1 MGLDYHGPYVP
12 TGRGDLRWAVGCL
25 LGAGRMIDQFLWFCL
40 PEEDKRFL
48 EPYRSPET
56 ETSVFKWIP
65 VAEKPR
71 TRDLC
76 LKLGLRVRVVYRG
89 PRKRW
94 AAHTAQE
101 DATHFTVYPI
111 G

>member
-1 MGLDYHGPYVP
+1 
-12 TGRGDLRWAVGCL
+12 
-25 LGAGRMIDQFLWFCL
+25 MIDPFLWFCL
-40 PEEDKRFL
+40 PEQDKRFL
-48 EPYRSPET
+48 EPYRSPGT
-56 ETSVFKWIP
+56 ESSLFKWIP

-71 TRDLC
+71 AREIC

-89 PRKRW
+89 PRQPF
-94 AAHTAQE
+94 ASHTTPE